1 MQWPETASDSVAA
14 KNIET
19 VKEIF
24 LIDNFARSSPN
35 EQKSSHIKKVKK
47 ASELKFQSRLSQDWN
62 FQIEVFF
69 SKSHFTKF
77 WLELIFLQSSFI
89 LAGNK
94 DLLFAVCFMNINWKL
109 IILLR

>member
-62 FQIEVFF
+62 FQIEVVVF
-69 SKSHFTKF
+69 SPS
-77 WLELIFLQSSFI
+77 LILQNFDW
-89 LAGNK
+89 N
-94 DLLFAVCFMNINWKL
+94 
-109 IILLR
+109 